1 MAPEAN
7 SNAAAA
13 AQLMTGQKLC
23 DSCGAQILAKA
34 EICPKCGVRQRAAV
48 SKVALLLFTFFTGGI
63 GGHKFY
69 LGKYWQGILYLL
81 FFWTGIPGLVALV
94 EFFIY
99 AFTSSER
106 LNEKYSAAS
115 AGVVVA
121 IVVVALVG
129 VMFVGILAAVA
140 IPAYQDYVQRARVT
154 EAIMSAAPWR
164 QAIEVQYFDTQKLP
178 AAVGDLR
185 QDLVP
190 SQGEGRHSSV
200 SLGPNAVLTVTM
212 SPQGG
217 GSLAG
222 KTIIL
227 RPEVTGGA
235 IRWHC
240 GGGTVEPRYRPPS
253 CRAP

>member
-1 MAPEAN
+1 MAPGAN
-7 SNAAAA
+7 SNAAPA
-13 AQLMTGQKLC
+13 AQVMAGHKVC

-106 LNEKYSAAS
+106 LNEKYSAS
-115 AGVVVA
+115 SVGVVVA
-121 IVVVALVG
+121 IVVVVLVG

-140 IPAYQDYVQRARVT
+140 IPAYQDSLQRARVA

-178 AAVGDLR
+178 SAVGDLR

-190 SQGEGRHSSV
+190 AQEGRQSSV

-212 SPQGG
+212 SPRAG

-227 RPEVTGGA
+227 TPDVTGGA

-253 CRAP
+253 CRAS